1 MLVGF
6 IIGFVVVAVVAT
18 VAAFENPCQ
27 AGKGTKGWQTRYTAT
42 ATEDVFRAAATA
54 KTSSPTSHVPGKAF
68 DRLAIIWFE
77 NQNYE
82 KAVGD
87 PNFNFFAKQGIGLSN
102 YFAVSH
108 PSQPNYMASIAGDYF
123 GMNND
128 DFSMAPANISTVI
141 DLLESK
147 DISWGLYQEDMPF
160 SGYEGRDFFNLENG
174 ANDYVRRHNPAV
186 LHNSIASSEQR
197 LSQIKNLSMIDP
209 DRSLF
214 HRDLEANALP
224 QWMFITPNS
233 TSDGHDSSVT
243 VAGEWCRGFLE
254 PLMSDKRFMNR
265 TLVLITW
272 DETETYATRNQVLA
286 ILVGDAV
293 PKELVGSEDESFYS
307 HYSGIATVSANWDLP
322 TLGRWDVGAN
332 VFAFVAKET
341 GDEVRPWSSSG
352 PPPEA
357 WAWNSSYDG
366 LFNDEGGNHV
376 VPSPNLSLQENHSRR
391 PILQCIRALWKGSS
405 APTYYTDDIHP
416 FDGRRP
422 PPGYAPVDDMMI

>member
-1 MLVGF
+1 MLAGL
-6 IIGFVVVAVVAT
+6 VVAT
-18 VAAFENPCQ
+18 AVTAVAASSSDNPCR
-27 AGKGTKGWQTRYTAT
+27 AGMGTDGWQTSYTAT

-54 KTSSPTSHVPGKAF
+54 KTTSPTSKVAGKAF
-68 DRLAIIWFE
+68 DRIAIIWFE

-87 PNFNFFAKQGIGLSN
+87 ANFNFFANKGISLSN
-102 YFAVSH
+102 YYAVTH

-123 GMNND
+123 GMDND
-128 DFSMAPANISTVI
+128 KFSMAPANISTVI

-160 SGYEGRDFFNLENG
+160 SGYEGRHFVNLDNG

-197 LSQIKNLSMIDP
+197 LSQIKNLSMTDP
-209 DRSLF
+209 ERSLF

-224 QWMFITPNS
+224 QWMFITPNM

-243 VAGEWCRGFLE
+243 VAGEWCRRFLE
-254 PLMSDKRFMNR
+254 PLMSDERFMNR
-265 TLVLITW
+265 TLVLISW

-286 ILVGDAV
+286 ILVGDSV

-307 HYSGIATVSANWDLP
+307 HYSAIATVSANWDLP

-332 VFAFVAKET
+332 VFGFVAKVT
-341 GDEVRPWSSSG
+341 GDEVRPWSSET
-352 PPPEA
+352 PLED

-366 LFNDEGGNHV
+366 LFNREGGNHV
-376 VPSPNLSLQENHSRR
+376 VPSPNLENHSRR
-391 PILQCIRALWKGSS
+391 PILPCIHGVWKDSG

-422 PPGYAPVDDMMI
+422 PPGYTPEE